1 MIKRPPA
8 RPRIRGKRSYRRA
21 KATPRLDLSVSLVTP
36 PVTATVWTHFP
47 GPPNPAPAQPP
58 VTLTVGDPP
67 VIRVDLV
74 AFFADAVQFVTEH
87 PMVCTAIAAGI
98 IFVICACNQPTRP
111 SYA

>member
-1 MIKRPPA
+1 MTKRQRA
-8 RPRIRGKRSYRRA
+8 RLHIRRTRTYRLA
-21 KATPRLDLSVSLVTP
+21 KATPRLDLSVSLVRP

-47 GPPNPAPAQPP
+47 GPPIPAPAQPP

-67 VIRVDLV
+67 VVRVDLV

-98 IFVICACNQPTRP
+98 ILFICACNQPTRP
-111 SYA
+111 TYA